1 MGINIQDEIA
11 DSELYEHIFCTEYGL
26 KNREELLKI
35 HADKIDFLK
44 SEHEKHGIKING
56 KAIPFE
62 QGLYNRNQQPR
73 YDLPKEKPPIEFKL
87 DIGGVEL
94 GLTLIAIGFAL
105 GWFLRNLV

>member
-1 MGINIQDEIA
+1 VGINIQDEIA

-62 QGLYNRNQQPR
+62 QCSDYPEG
-73 YDLPKEKPPIEFKL
+73 KPPIEFKM

-94 GLTLIAIGFAL
+94 GLILIAIGFAL